1 MHKEDKDCA
10 HGTNHVFIANVARS
24 NVTRFAAL
32 SGRVLRTIPIG
43 GDSQDGARSN
53 VVDVVA
59 SAEQAHR

>member
-1 MHKEDKDCA
+1 VW
-10 HGTNHVFIANVARS
+10 TTVRVARGS
-24 NVTRFAAL
+24 TMFEGM

-53 VVDVVA
+53 MVDVVA